1 MITTEFHSRPGLSW
15 RDCLTNSHCAHFT
28 ERAKKAK
35 WSEVTMSHWP
45 SWLNKA
51 GPRGRAGQV
60 GVGLHLTA
68 SPFSSRANC
77 PYWPSTPALCG
88 RGRGHHPPF
97 VQHLPDYRAGHTD
110 LICSHNSRRRQ
121 GWFCR

>member
-1 MITTEFHSRPGLSW
+1 MIITEFHSHPGLSW
-15 RDCLTNSHCAHFT
+15 GDCLTNSHCAHFT

-60 GVGLHLTA
+60 GVGL
-68 SPFSSRANC
+68 SPYSLPFFQQSQLSLLAFNPCIVWSGVGPPSS
-77 PYWPSTPALCG
+77 LCSA
-88 RGRGHHPPF
+88 F
-97 VQHLPDYRAGHTD
+97 A
-110 LICSHNSRRRQ
+110 
-121 GWFCR
+121 